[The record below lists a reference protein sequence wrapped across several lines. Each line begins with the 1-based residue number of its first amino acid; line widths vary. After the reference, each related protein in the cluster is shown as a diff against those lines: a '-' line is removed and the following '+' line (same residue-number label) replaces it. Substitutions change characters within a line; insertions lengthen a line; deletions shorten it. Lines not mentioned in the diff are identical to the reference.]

1 MWRWSR
7 GVLLT
12 FAAALT
18 FAALRVAQVHDA
30 LLPGEVFWV
39 GGMAALL
46 VGLAW
51 LPRPVW
57 WTVGFAVTFVS
68 FDAVTPPDHYGAAW
82 LAAYAVCV
90 DANSRR
96 PAWLGPALV
105 GLLVVSEVAF
115 GGSIRDAAY
124 NALYLAL
131 AAGLGQFIRAAFAF
145 SRRYARTAELE
156 RRVEL
161 MTIAQ
166 DVHDSGTSRLAQ
178 VVFIARG
185 VLAREK
191 LSERGRSDMTL
202 LIDRASS
209 AASDLRRA
217 ALPAGLGI
225 AEPSAPFA
233 EEWRRSREVLRG
245 AGLVVSGSEE
255 PPRLVPGPVSDA
267 AARIVTEATSN
278 ICKHAAP
285 GGRVEAEATLRSG
298 MLALEW
304 RNEARDERGESETGS
319 GGLGLSG
326 MGSRVAALG
335 GTMSTTRSAAEFR
348 LRVEIPV
355 EDEDE

>member
-1 MWRWSR
+1 MRKARAWTEWPIWRWSR

-18 FAALRVAQVHDA
+18 VAALRVAQVHDA

-209 AASDLRRA
+209 AASDLRRG
-217 ALPAGLGI
+217 PARRSGHCG
-225 AEPSAPFA
+225 AVCPVCRGVAPVA
-233 EEWRRSREVLRG
+233 GGSPWRRARRQRQRG
-245 AGLVVSGSEE
+245 AA
-255 PPRLVPGPVSDA
+255 PPCPWAGER
-267 AARIVTEATSN
+267 R
-278 ICKHAAP
+278 
-285 GGRVEAEATLRSG
+285 GGADRHRGHQQHLQACGTRRS
-298 MLALEW
+298 
-304 RNEARDERGESETGS
+304 S
-319 GGLGLSG
+319 GGGG
-326 MGSRVAALG
+326 NAAIRDA
-335 GTMSTTRSAAEFR
+335 GT
-348 LRVEIPV
+348 
-355 EDEDE
+355 